1 MGLNGFR
8 VGEPG
13 PCHGFPEGARRVQ
26 SSYGVMISQKARY
39 AFKALTAF
47 ARLGR
52 HQALQIADIAA
63 SEQIPRKYLE
73 QILLTLK
80 AAGLLA
86 SRRGR
91 GGGYELIKD
100 PGQISLGTV
109 LRLIDGPMAPLPC
122 LSRTAYRRC
131 HDCESEEN
139 CAVRAGLAQAY
150 EASLAA
156 LESTTIADAVARAA
170 SAPDLGT
177 PEKPGRL
184 RA

>member
-1 MGLNGFR
+1 
-8 VGEPG
+8 
-13 PCHGFPEGARRVQ
+13 
-26 SSYGVMISQKARY
+26 MISQKARY

-52 HQALQIADIAA
+52 HHPLQIAELAA

-80 AAGLLA
+80 AAGFLA

-100 PGQISLGTV
+100 PAQISLGTV

-122 LSRTAYRRC
+122 LSRRHYARCEDCTDEETCRIRRVFAEVFWGYLVLI
-131 HDCESEEN
+131 ESLTL
-139 CAVRAGLAQAY
+139 ADLARSPAQA
-150 EASLAA
+150 ERVFAA
-156 LESTTIADAVARAA
+156 
-170 SAPDLGT
+170 
-177 PEKPGRL
+177 
-184 RA
+184 

>member
-1 MGLNGFR
+1 
-8 VGEPG
+8 
-13 PCHGFPEGARRVQ
+13 
-26 SSYGVMISQKARY
+26 MISQKARY

-47 ARLGR
+47 ARLGQHR
-52 HQALQIADIAA
+52 AVQIAELAA
-63 SEQIPRKYLE
+63 SEHIPRKYLE

-80 AAGLLA
+80 AAGFLA

-131 HDCESEEN
+131 QDCRSEET

-150 EASLAA
+150 QASLSA
-156 LESTTIADAVARAA
+156 LETTSIADAVLRAGADEGHGEPSQDNARATA
-170 SAPDLGT
+170 
-177 PEKPGRL
+177 E
-184 RA
+184 

>member
-1 MGLNGFR
+1 
-8 VGEPG
+8 
-13 PCHGFPEGARRVQ
+13 
-26 SSYGVMISQKARY
+26 MISQQARY

-47 ARLGR
+47 ARLGQHR
-52 HQALQIADIAA
+52 AVQIAELAA
-63 SEQIPRKYLE
+63 SEHIPRKYLE

-80 AAGLLA
+80 AAGFLA

-100 PGQISLGTV
+100 PAQISLGTV

-156 LESTTIADAVARAA
+156 LETTSIADAVAWAGSDLPDA
-170 SAPDLGT
+170 SAPLPT
-177 PEKPGRL
+177 TR
-184 RA
+184 RSA

>member
-1 MGLNGFR
+1 
-8 VGEPG
+8 
-13 PCHGFPEGARRVQ
+13 
-26 SSYGVMISQKARY
+26 MISQKARY
-39 AFKALTAF
+39 ALKALTAF

-52 HQALQIADIAA
+52 RRPVQIAELAT

-80 AAGLLA
+80 TAGLLA

-131 HDCESEEN
+131 QDCRSEET

-150 EASLAA
+150 QASLSA
-156 LESTTIADAVARAA
+156 LETTSIADAVLRAGADEGHGEPSQDNARATA
-170 SAPDLGT
+170 
-177 PEKPGRL
+177 E
-184 RA
+184 

>member
-1 MGLNGFR
+1 
-8 VGEPG
+8 
-13 PCHGFPEGARRVQ
+13 
-26 SSYGVMISQKARY
+26 MISQKARY

-52 HQALQIADIAA
+52 RRPVQIAELAA

-80 AAGLLA
+80 AAGFLA

-100 PGQISLGTV
+100 PAQISLGTV

-131 HDCESEEN
+131 QDCESEEA

-156 LESTTIADAVARAA
+156 LETTSIADAVQRTSGSDEENAAR
-170 SAPDLGT
+170 SHQ
-177 PEKPGRL
+177 GRISL
-184 RA
+184 RPVQRA